1 MTDVAPQEEPAE
13 PIGPAKVFVWCATGA
28 LAVLA
33 VAVAAVLVY
42 AARALLVQVV
52 VAVFLAVGLDPVV
65 RWMIARRVKRAHA
78 VAIIALVTFA
88 AVTALVW
95 LFAPALLQQA
105 RELTADFPGYLQGLR
120 ERSPG
125 LAQLESRLGLQPAVD
140 AWVREMPGK
149 VGTQAVTVTREVLG
163 AVVSVLLVIVL
174 TIYLM
179 LDLPRLRRGLA
190 RLFPKRHRPAVFDVT
205 NLVIDK
211 VGSYMI
217 GNLVISAIAGVV
229 TFVALLALGVPFAL
243 PLALLVAVLDMIP
256 LIGATLGAAVCVIV
270 SLAGSQTWTTPVLV
284 AIFFALYQ
292 TLENY
297 LIAPRVLR
305 DTVEISSLAVLF
317 VALVG
322 ATVLGLIGALIAIPL
337 AAALR
342 VIVGDRLRA
351 RDEAAEEEAP
361 DEPTPTGAT
370 SAETA

>member
-1 MTDVAPQEEPAE
+1 M
-13 PIGPAKVFVWCATGA
+13 FVWCASGA

-42 AARALLVQVV
+42 AARNLLVQVV
-52 VAVFLAVGLDPVV
+52 IAVFIAVGLDPAV
-65 RWMIARRVKRAHA
+65 RWLIARRVKRSHA
-78 VAIIALVTFA
+78 VAVIGLVTLA
-88 AVTALVW
+88 AVVALVW
-95 LFAPALLQQA
+95 IFTPTLMGQA
-105 RELTADFPGYLQGLR
+105 RHLTTDFPGYLTRLR
-120 ERSPG
+120 EQSPG
-125 LAQLESRLGLQPAVD
+125 LVSIETRLNLQPKID
-140 AWVREMPGK
+140 AWVQEMPGRISS
-149 VGTQAVTVTREVLG
+149 QALTLGRQFFG
-163 AVVSVLLVIVL
+163 AVVNVLLVIVL

-190 RLFPKRHRPAVFDVT
+190 RLFPKRFRPAVFDVT

-217 GNLVISAIAGVV
+217 GNLVISAIAGVT
-229 TFVALLALGVPFAL
+229 TFVALLALRVPFAL

-256 LIGATLGAAVCVIV
+256 LIGATLGAAVCLIV
-270 SLAGSQTWTTPVLV
+270 ALASSDILTTVLV
-284 AIFFALYQ
+284 GVFFLLYQ

-305 DTVEISSLAVLF
+305 NTVEISSLAVLF

-342 VIVGDRLRA
+342 VILADRLRA
-351 RDEAAEEEAP
+351 RDEADEEAAADDVP
-361 DEPTPTGAT
+361 AAAST
-370 SAETA
+370 

>member
-1 MTDVAPQEEPAE
+1 MTEVAPEKEPV
-13 PIGPAKVFVWCATGA
+13 GPARVFAWCAAGA

-33 VAVAAVLVY
+33 VAVAAVLLY

-52 VAVFLAVGLDPVV
+52 VAVFLAVGLDPIV
-65 RWMIARRVKRAHA
+65 RWLIARRVKRAHA
-78 VAIIALVTFA
+78 VAIIALVT
-88 AVTALVW
+88 VALVAALIW
-95 LFAPALLQQA
+95 IFAPALVQQA
-105 RELTADFPGYLQGLR
+105 RELTADFPGYLQRLR
-120 ERSPG
+120 DRSPG
-125 LAQLESRLGLQPAVD
+125 LAQLESRLGVQPAID
-140 AWVREMPGK
+140 AWVRDVPGR
-149 VGTQAVTVTREVLG
+149 VGTQAITLTREVLG
-163 AVVSVLLVIVL
+163 AVVSVLLVVVL

-190 RLFPKRHRPAVFDVT
+190 RLFPKRYRPAVFDVT

-211 VGSYMI
+211 VGAYMI
-217 GNLVISAIAGVV
+217 GNLLISAIAGVV

-256 LIGATLGAAVCVIV
+256 LIGATLGAAVCIIV
-270 SLAGSQTWTTPVLV
+270 SLASSETWTTPVLV
-284 AIFFALYQ
+284 ALFFALYQ

-297 LIAPRVLR
+297 LIAPRVMR

-351 RDEAAEEEAP
+351 RDEAEEEAT
-361 DEPTPTGAT
+361 TPA
-370 SAETA
+370 